1 MASSFKTLLS
11 SDVQSINTNL
21 HESVPIT
28 GSLLSGTYNSEANIK
43 NYAHGMFQS
52 VFDYPYLSSSAN
64 HILDISLGMASS
76 SAISG
81 TVSGKPLL
89 YDQKLQMYN
98 QMAQVLA
105 GYTPS
110 GDIKQFN
117 MSGNNVVPAAEI
129 ANMRECFFIDFSR
142 LLAKDELKKGTFSM
156 LLGMNPLLFSGGVP
170 ATTVTVADTSGS
182 DSYFVNS
189 PAGEFNLLHASSS
202 TPGLSSAVSGGIN
215 GVPCG
220 LIFYQAG
227 VLVLTSSLFKV
238 ATSGG
243 LLSDDVVHGSGTA
256 GKIVMSASNLAATSP
271 GVDAVIGSA
280 SISGACDSIRE
291 RIQSMTFNNTTELN
305 STVYF
310 CRANS
315 NEFNYS
321 SNPTYLSASKMK
333 VKNERTDEPISY
345 ITTVGL
351 YGANNELLAVA
362 KLSEPL
368 KKTPADEFT
377 LRVRLDY

>member
-11 SDVQSINTNL
+11 SDVQSISTNL
-21 HESVPIT
+21 HEAVPIT
-28 GSLLSGTYNSEANIK
+28 GSILSGTYSNDSNIK
-43 NYAHGMFQS
+43 NYPHGMFQS

-64 HILDISLGMASS
+64 HILDVTLGMASS

-81 TVSGKPLL
+81 AAATYPTQW
-89 YDQKLQMYN
+89 DQKLQIYN
-98 QMAQVLA
+98 QMAQMLA

-110 GDIKQFN
+110 NDIRAFN
-117 MSGNNVVPAAEI
+117 MSGNYSLANTI
-129 ANMRECFFIDFSR
+129 ADMREVYFIDFSR
-142 LLAKDELKKGTFSM
+142 LLAKDEVKKGSFTM
-156 LLGMNPLLFSGGVP
+156 ELGLDALQFSGGVP
-170 ATTVTVADTSGS
+170 TPAVTVADTSGNN
-182 DSYFVNS
+182 SYKVNS
-189 PAGEFNLLHASSS
+189 PAGEFNLLHASAS
-202 TPGLSSAVSGGIN
+202 LNILKSAASGAIE

-238 ATSGG
+238 ASSGG
-243 LLSDDVVHGSGTA
+243 LLSDGLVEGSGTA
-256 GKIVMSASNLAATSP
+256 GQIQMSASGLSTPNLGIDNVFGTS
-271 GVDAVIGSA
+271 
-280 SISGACDSIRE
+280 SISAACDAIRE
-291 RIQSMTFNNTTELN
+291 RVHSLSFNNTTELN

-333 VKNERTDEPISY
+333 VKNERSDEPISY
-345 ITTVGL
+345 LTTVGL